1 MCYIYHGKSQH
12 DVDAVLSDRPPVV
25 LLSIRKHARSTKHL
39 DNRDQDE
46 DHKDNPHNPVAT
58 KKTIQEIH
66 IANIYIPQIA
76 RRQAAHPLTL
86 REDTKN
92 MNNAN
97 KEQTI
102 YGIIYLHPSHNQ
114 KNSLPLRF
122 ISRKPS
128 KENKQHEYRHHKVRL
143 FRWSWRHRH
152 ERLGALLPF
161 VGQRGG
167 RV

>member
-1 MCYIYHGKSQH
+1 MTTYCPQIGAASTISQC
-12 DVDAVLSDRPPVV
+12 
-25 LLSIRKHARSTKHL
+25 ARSTKHL

-76 RRQAAHPLTL
+76 RRQVAHPLTL

-114 KNSLPLRF
+114 KKLTTFTLYF
-122 ISRKPS
+122 TKTI
-128 KENKQHEYRHHKVRL
+128 
-143 FRWSWRHRH
+143 
-152 ERLGALLPF
+152 
-161 VGQRGG
+161 
-167 RV
+167 